1 MRLSDICVQR
11 PVFAFM
17 LISFLVVMGIFSFFR
32 IGVDLFPRSDPA
44 TIYVMVRLPGAS
56 PEEVTSQV
64 VMPLEEAI
72 ASVSGIDEMRAMV
85 SEGNANL
92 TITFVLERDIYEAAD
107 DVREKVSG
115 AMRDL
120 PPNVLPP
127 VVQKADPDSDPVIT
141 LVVSGQRST
150 RELTEIAD
158 KQIRRAL
165 ETVDGVAGVDITG
178 GQKRQI
184 NVFLESRQAKRLQP
198 DGAGRG
204 ARAAERK
211 TSRRRAAASCA
222 VRPKS
227 ACARWGAWRTCRSS
241 TTSSSRTW
249 PARPSA
255 FATSAMP
262 KTAPRSG
269 AASPTTKASRR
280 SSWRFAARPAP
291 TPCRWWTASKP
302 AWRCCSASCRRAS
315 AIDEVKDQAD
325 YIRNSVKSLEEHL
338 VLGSLLASMIVWL
351 FIRNWRTVLISSH
364 RHSDFDRSPR
374 SR

>member
-64 VMPLEEAI
+64 VMPLEEAV

-92 TITFVLERDIYEAAD
+92 TITFVLERDISQAAD

-150 RELTEIAD
+150 RELTEISD

-165 ETVDGVAGVDITG
+165 ETVDGVGGVDING
-178 GQKRQI
+178 GQRRQI
-184 NVFLESRQAKRLQP
+184 NVFLDL
-198 DGAGRG
+198 
-204 ARAAERK
+204 
-211 TSRRRAAASCA
+211 
-222 VRPKS
+222 
-227 ACARWGAWRTCRSS
+227 
-241 TTSSSRTW
+241 
-249 PARPSA
+249 
-255 FATSAMP
+255 
-262 KTAPRSG
+262 
-269 AASPTTKASRR
+269 
-280 SSWRFAARPAP
+280 
-291 TPCRWWTASKP
+291 
-302 AWRCCSASCRRAS
+302 
-315 AIDEVKDQAD
+315 
-325 YIRNSVKSLEEHL
+325 N
-338 VLGSLLASMIVWL
+338 
-351 FIRNWRTVLISSH
+351 
-364 RHSDFDRSPR
+364 
-374 SR
+374 